1 MKLIELAKINDE
13 KKAEEWLRDKGI
25 LKRFDRCIYCNNEHI
40 GRVKDNCYRCY
51 RCKKEWSVEIAYY
64 MDKDT
69 IHKVH
74 RSIKAI

>member
-64 MDKDT
+64 MD
-69 IHKVH
+69 
-74 RSIKAI
+74 